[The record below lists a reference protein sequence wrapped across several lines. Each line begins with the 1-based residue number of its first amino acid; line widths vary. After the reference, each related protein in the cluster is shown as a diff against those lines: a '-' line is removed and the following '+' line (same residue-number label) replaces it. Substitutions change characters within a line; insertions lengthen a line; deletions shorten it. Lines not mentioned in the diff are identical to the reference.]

1 MNVVRAETLGMCF
14 GVRDALA
21 LLDRVDRPERVTVHG
36 ELVHNDEVLRR
47 IESRGFRQSSEE
59 RRHSLPMTDT
69 VLVTAHGISQRERA
83 RLTAA
88 GKTLLDSTCPL
99 VTRAHDAARKLEA
112 AGYHVLVIGRP
123 GHVEVRGIVED
134 LESYTLVPDAES
146 VIAFPHDRL
155 GVMCQTTT
163 PTHTADVIL
172 AEIRRKNPDADIRY
186 VDTICLPTKEHQQA
200 LEDLLDKVAVVVVV
214 GGKNSNNTRQ
224 LVERCRARGVR
235 AHHVENA
242 ADLRHEWFVGVDRVG
257 LTAGTS
263 TLEETIEAVERELE
277 RMKDEG

>member
-1 MNVVRAETLGMCF
+1 MIVVRAETLGMCF

-21 LLDRVDRPERVTVHG
+21 MMERVDRPERVTVHG

-47 IESRGFRQSSEE
+47 LESRGFRQSPED
-59 RRHSLPMTDT
+59 RRRSLPVTDT
-69 VLVTAHGISQRERA
+69 VLVTAHGISQRERS

-99 VTRAHDAARKLEA
+99 VTRAHEAARKLES

-146 VIAFPHDRL
+146 VIAFPQRRL

-163 PTHTADVIL
+163 PMRSAERIL
-172 AEIRRKNPDADIRY
+172 AEIRRKNPDADIKY

-200 LEDLLDKVAVVVVV
+200 LEDLLSKVAVVVVV

-224 LVERCRARGVR
+224 LVERCRDRGVR

-242 ADLRHEWFVGVDRVG
+242 ADLRSEWFAGVDRVG

-263 TLEETIEAVERELE
+263 TLAETIEAVERGLVG
-277 RMKDEG
+277 MKAEG

>member
-1 MNVVRAETLGMCF
+1 MIVVRAETLGMCF

-47 IESRGFRQSSEE
+47 LESRGFRQSSEE

-69 VLVTAHGISQRERA
+69 VLVTAHGISQRERD

-99 VTRAHDAARKLEA
+99 VTRAHDAARKLAA

-146 VIAFPHDRL
+146 VIEFPHGRL

-163 PTHTADVIL
+163 PTRVADVIL

-200 LEDLLDKVAVVVVV
+200 LEDLLGKVTVIVVV

-224 LVERCRARGVR
+224 LVQRCRDRGVR

-242 ADLRHEWFVGVDRVG
+242 ADLRREWFDGVDRVG

-263 TLEETIEAVERELE
+263 TLAETIEAVERRLE
-277 RMKDEG
+277 GMRDEG